1 MNTLESTQDPT
12 SAHTW
17 TADGHA
23 VDILIAAV
31 QELSLARSLEGIMAI
46 VRRAAREL
54 TGADGAT
61 FVLRDGD
68 RCFYAEENAIQPLW
82 KGMRF
87 PLSACVSGW
96 AMQNRKAAV
105 IPDIYDDPRVPA
117 EAYRPTFVKSLAMVP
132 IRTAEPVGAI
142 GNYWAKPHLAGAEEV
157 RLLQALADSTSIAME
172 NVQLYEELERRV
184 RERTAQLEVAN
195 KELESFSYSVSHD
208 LRAPLR
214 AISGFGRMLESE
226 AAEALGEKGRGHL
239 QRILAAAGRMDQLTE
254 DLLALARVTTLE
266 IVRKP
271 ADLSQAAGSILETL
285 RQQAPDRKAEVL
297 IAPGVTVSCDARL
310 VTAVLENLLS
320 NAWKYTSKQSEAR
333 IEFGVERA
341 TGAVPVF
348 FVKDNGAGFD
358 MAYAGKL
365 FGAFQRLH
373 SEKEF
378 PGNGVGLATVQR
390 IVRKHGGRIW
400 AESGPGKG
408 ATFRFTLE

>member
-172 NVQLYEELERRV
+172 NVQLYGELEQRV

-254 DLLALARVTTLE
+254 DLLALARVTALE

-297 IAPGVTVSCDARL
+297 IAPGVTASCDAHL

-400 AESGPGKG
+400 AESEPGKG